1 MRGCGRKLGPRK
13 KVLRACMARPKNS
26 VLEFDEAENS
36 PQFHKHKSDAEFIK
50 CSYETVV
57 RVEIREVKK

>member
-13 KVLRACMARPKNS
+13 KVLRAWMTRPKSS

-36 PQFHKHKSDAEFIK
+36 PQIHKSKSDAEFIK

-57 RVEIREVKK
+57 RVEIREVKR